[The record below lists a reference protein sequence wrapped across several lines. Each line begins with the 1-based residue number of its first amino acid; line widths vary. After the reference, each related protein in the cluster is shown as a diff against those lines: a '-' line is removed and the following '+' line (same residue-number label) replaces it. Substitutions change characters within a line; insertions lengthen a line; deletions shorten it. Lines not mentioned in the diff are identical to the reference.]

1 MKKEAVYEI
10 PSSEVMML
18 NRRASIMNDKRR
30 KVFTD
35 ALRHRDRLIVK
46 FFYTKEEE
54 NDNLFKR
61 INELY
66 TTASKIS
73 VKDWKEWEKRYMM
86 V

>member
-10 PSSEVMML
+10 PSSGVMMR

-35 ALRHRDRLIVK
+35 TLRHRDWLIVK

>member
-10 PSSEVMML
+10 PSSGVMML

-35 ALRHRDRLIVK
+35 ALRHRDQLIVK
-46 FFYTKEEE
+46 FFYAKEEE

>member
-10 PSSEVMML
+10 PSSGVMML
-18 NRRASIMNDKRR
+18 NRRASIMNDKHR

-35 ALRHRDRLIVK
+35 VLRYRDRLIVK

-73 VKDWKEWEKRYMM
+73 VKDWKEWQKRYMM